1 MKKHNLFFILMAV
14 TVIILTSGLFN
25 CSKAK
30 DRVSEPGTEKKKIE
44 TKETRT
50 VRHYSIEQFMDTVSI
65 GGSSF
70 SHDESAILF
79 TSNKSGIYNAYRTP
93 VTGGE
98 ARQLTF
104 SKKESIFG
112 PSYFPGDNRFLFGSD
127 KGGNEITHIFLRNED
142 GTEKDLTPGPKAKS
156 IFYGWSYDQK
166 SFFFSSNKRD
176 PKFMDLYE
184 MDIETFTPK
193 MIYENSKG
201 FLVTDISNDKKYIA
215 LRKTETDHNSDIY
228 LYNRETNELKHITP
242 HEGDINYMPSAFDTE
257 SKKLYYL
264 TDENSEFQYLKSYD
278 IASGKS
284 EKVLEKNWDI
294 RYAYFSRNGTYR
306 VIGINNDGRTQIEIY
321 DTKAKEHLTLPKF
334 PNANISSVNIS
345 DSEKQMTFYVNGC
358 TSPNNLF
365 IYNLESGEYKKLTDS
380 MNPEINEDDLVK
392 GKIIRYKSFD
402 NLEIPAIYYNPKHI
416 NRNKK
421 IPALVWVH
429 GGPGGQSRIG
439 YRSTIQYL
447 VNHGYAVLA
456 VNNRGSSG
464 YGKTFYK
471 LDDLKHGQDDLQDC
485 VEAKKFL
492 KSTGYIDENKIG
504 IMGGSYGGYMVLAG
518 LVYTPE
524 AFTVGVDVFGVA
536 NWLRTLKNIPPWWE
550 SFKKALYEEIGNP
563 ETDEAYLRK
572 ISPLFHAH
580 KITKPLIVLQGANDP
595 RVLKVESD
603 EIVAAVKKNNV
614 PVEYIVFDDE
624 GHGFRKK
631 KNIIKAYKAILQFL
645 DKYLKQE
652 KETYVY

>member
-1 MKKHNLFFILMAV
+1 MKKFNLIFMLVMVAM
-14 TVIILTSGLFN
+14 IILTSGLFN
-25 CSKAK
+25 CSKTK
-30 DRVSEPGTEKKKIE
+30 VNESETETGKVE
-44 TKETRT
+44 TKT
-50 VRHYSIEQFMDTVSI
+50 VQYYTIEQFMNTVSI

-70 SHDESAILF
+70 SHDESSILF
-79 TSNKSGIYNAYRTP
+79 TSNKSGIFNAYTIP

-98 ARQLTF
+98 AKQLTF
-104 SKKESIFG
+104 SKKETVFARA
-112 PSYFPGDNRFLFGSD
+112 YFPKDNRFFFTSD
-127 KGGNEITHIFLRNED
+127 KGGNEITHIFLKNED
-142 GTEKDLTPGPKAKS
+142 GTEKDLTPEPKAKS
-156 IFYGWSYDQK
+156 VFYGWSYDQK
-166 SFFFSSNKRD
+166 SFFFTSNKRD

-184 MDIETFTPK
+184 MDIETFTPQ
-193 MIYENSKG
+193 MIFENSKG
-201 FLVTDISNDKKYIA
+201 FFVGNISNDKKYIA
-215 LRKTETDHNSDIY
+215 LQKTETEHNSDIH
-228 LYNRETNELKHITP
+228 LYNCETKELKHITP
-242 HEGDINYMPSAFDTE
+242 HEGDINYFPSAFDPE

-278 IASGKS
+278 ISSGKS
-284 EKVLEKNWDI
+284 EKIVEKNWDI
-294 RYAYFSRNGTYR
+294 RYAYFSRNGKYR

-321 DTKAKEHLTLPKF
+321 DTNAQKHLTLPKF
-334 PNANISSVNIS
+334 PNADITSVNVS
-345 DSEKQMTFYVNGC
+345 NSEKLMTFYVNGC

-365 IYNLESGEYKKLTDS
+365 IYNLESGGYKKLTDS
-380 MNPEINEDDLVK
+380 MNPEINESDLVS
-392 GKIIRYKSFD
+392 GEIIRYQSFD
-402 NLEIPAIYYNPKHI
+402 KLEIPAIYYKPKNI
-416 NRNKK
+416 NKSEK

-439 YRSTIQYL
+439 YSSTIQYF
-447 VNHGYAVLA
+447 VNHGYAVLE

-464 YGKTFYK
+464 YGKTFFK
-471 LDDLKHGQDDLQDC
+471 LDDMKHGQDDLKDC

-492 KSTGYIDENKIG
+492 KSTGNIDENKIG
-504 IMGGSYGGYMVLAG
+504 IIGGSYGGYMVLAG

-524 AFTVGVDVFGVA
+524 EFAVGVDIFGVA
-536 NWLRTLKNIPPWWE
+536 NWLRTLKSIPPWWE
-550 SFKKALYEEIGNP
+550 AFKKALYKEIGNP
-563 ETDEAYLRK
+563 ETDEAYLKK

-631 KNIIKAYKAILQFL
+631 KNRIKAYKVILQFL
-645 DKYLKQE
+645 DKYLKQK